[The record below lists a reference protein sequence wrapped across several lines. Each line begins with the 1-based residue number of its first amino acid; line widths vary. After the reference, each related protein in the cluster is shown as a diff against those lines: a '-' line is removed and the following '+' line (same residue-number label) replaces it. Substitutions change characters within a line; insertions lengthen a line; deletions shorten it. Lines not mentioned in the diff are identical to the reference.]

1 VPLRGTS
8 VCNSSFFSASYCISN
23 KGEPVDFSQGDSLGT
38 HQDLDYIDCVT
49 LGRPQPLC
57 ATAK

>member
-1 VPLRGTS
+1 
-8 VCNSSFFSASYCISN
+8 
-23 KGEPVDFSQGDSLGT
+23 VDFSQGDSLGT